1 MRTTV
6 TIHFPTGVNFWI
18 IEGDN
23 LDQRLKHAKAE
34 TQRIG
39 GTLGSYW
46 TTTDEDMKAWH
57 KEVEHPPTMRNYKQW
72 YFKHAPATPA

>member
-1 MRTTV
+1 MRITV

-23 LDQRLKHAKAE
+23 LTQCVEYAKAE
-34 TQRIG
+34 TDRIG
-39 GTLGSYW
+39 GTIGAYGI
-46 TTTDEDMKAWH
+46 TCDEDMKAWH

-72 YFKHAPATPA
+72 YFKHVPTTPA